1 MQFKDYLKEYKLK
14 TGMTHQQIADQLNVN
29 RSTITRWLKGD
40 TKAVNQEVIEKL
52 SYMLGRDVEQLLK
65 NKETFER
72 PIIGTVKAG
81 YNLFADENL
90 EGYEEVTAQDYYKGD
105 FFLRVSGNSMDGAH
119 IHNNDLI
126 YVKQC
131 SDVPSG
137 TIAVVLIGEEATV
150 KRVIK
155 KEDLLIL
162 EAANPDV
169 LNRYFTAKE
178 VEELPVKILGKVIYS
193 KSEIN

>member
-1 MQFKDYLKEYKLK
+1 MQFKDYLKEYKQK

-40 TKAVNQEVIEKL
+40 TKAVNQEVIERL
-52 SYMLGRDVEQLLK
+52 SYMLKIDVEQLLK
-65 NKETFER
+65 EKEVYER

-81 YNLFADENL
+81 YNLLADQNIES
-90 EGYEEVTAQDYYKGD
+90 YEEVTSRDFYRGD
-105 FFLRVSGNSMDGAH
+105 FFLRVTGDSMDGAH
-119 IHNNDLI
+119 IHDNDLI

-131 SDVPSG
+131 SDVESG
-137 TIAVVLIGEEATV
+137 TIAVVLVGEEATV

-155 KEDLLIL
+155 KKDLLIL
-162 EAANPDV
+162 EAANPNYT
-169 LNRYFTAKE
+169 NRYFTAKE

>member
-1 MQFKDYLKEYKLK
+1 MQFKDYLKEYKQK
-14 TGMTHQQIADQLNVN
+14 TGLTHQQIADQLNVN

-40 TKAVNQEVIEKL
+40 TKAVNQEVIERL
-52 SYMLGRDVEQLLK
+52 SYMLEINVEQLLK
-65 NKETFER
+65 EKEIFER

-169 LNRYFTAKE
+169 LNRYFTARE

>member
-1 MQFKDYLKEYKLK
+1 
-14 TGMTHQQIADQLNVN
+14 MTHQQIADQLNVN

>member
-40 TKAVNQEVIEKL
+40 TKAVNQEVIERL
-52 SYMLGRDVEQLLK
+52 SYMLKIDVEQLLK
-65 NKETFER
+65 EKEVYEK

-81 YNLFADENL
+81 YNLLADQNIES
-90 EGYEEVTAQDYYKGD
+90 YEEVTSRDFYRGD
-105 FFLRVSGNSMDGAH
+105 FFLRVTGDSMDGAH
-119 IHNNDLI
+119 IHDNDLI

-137 TIAVVLIGEEATV
+137 TIAVVLIDEEATV

-155 KEDLLIL
+155 KKDLLIL
-162 EAANPDV
+162 EAANPNYN
-169 LNRYFTAKE
+169 NRYFTAKE